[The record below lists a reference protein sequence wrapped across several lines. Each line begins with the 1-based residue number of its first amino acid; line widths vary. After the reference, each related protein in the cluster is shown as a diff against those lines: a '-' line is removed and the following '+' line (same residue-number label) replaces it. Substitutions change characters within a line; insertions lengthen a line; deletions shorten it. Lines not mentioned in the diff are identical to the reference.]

1 MDKSVLLSRFSQCR
15 QNAERCDR
23 FISHQREVIA
33 MLEKEGLAVDDSER
47 LMAALVSERAKDLV
61 EMNWTL
67 DELEK
72 TTGHPVSAFLT
83 PALWPL
89 R

>member
-1 MDKSVLLSRFSQCR
+1 
-15 QNAERCDR
+15 
-23 FISHQREVIA
+23 